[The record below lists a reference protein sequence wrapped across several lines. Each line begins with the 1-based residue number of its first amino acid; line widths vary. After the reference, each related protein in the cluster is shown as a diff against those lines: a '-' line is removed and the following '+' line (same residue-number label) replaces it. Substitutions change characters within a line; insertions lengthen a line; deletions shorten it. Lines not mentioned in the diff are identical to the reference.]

1 MPRTRTT
8 RDQADAARDARAAD
22 LFRGL
27 KGASPEA
34 ARCLRQHIVL
44 EYLDVADSI
53 ARRYSGTRGDDDDVR
68 QVACLGLIKAV
79 KGFDPAKGED
89 FIAYCVPTVS
99 GEIKRYFRDHVWFVR
114 PPRAVQELRA
124 RIGEAN
130 ARLMQ
135 EAGREPTPLDL
146 AADLDEDCAAVTEA
160 LCSHESL
167 RPHSLDSL
175 LDDEESVPLGDL
187 LGSAD
192 PRLERAEIRIALAS
206 ACRRLSPR
214 ERHIVY
220 LRYFEERTQ
229 SQIGRELRV
238 TQMQVSR
245 LLQSI
250 HERLRVELAGL
261 AEDVTA

>member
-1 MPRTRTT
+1 MPRTRRT

-22 LFRGL
+22 LFGRL
-27 KGASPEA
+27 NRASPEE
-34 ARCLRQHIVL
+34 ARSLRQSIVL
-44 EYLDVADSI
+44 EYLDVAESI
-53 ARRYSGTRGDDDDVR
+53 ARRYAGTRGDDDDVR

-114 PPRAVQELRA
+114 PPRSVQELRA
-124 RIGEAN
+124 RIVEAN

-135 EAGREPTPLDL
+135 QAGHEPTPLDL
-146 AADLDEDCAAVTEA
+146 ATELDEDCAAVTEA
-160 LCSHESL
+160 LLSHESL

-175 LDDEESVPLGDL
+175 LADEDAVPLGEL
-187 LGSAD
+187 LGSSD
-192 PRLERAEIRIALAS
+192 PRLERAETRMALAS
-206 ACRRLSPR
+206 ACRCLSPR
-214 ERHIVY
+214 EQHIVY

-229 SQIGRELRV
+229 SQIGQELRV

-245 LLQSI
+245 LLHGI
-250 HERLRVELAGL
+250 HERLRNELTEHEGIPA
-261 AEDVTA
+261 